1 MSNLINR
8 EDALHAIGTEI
19 VGVTNEG
26 RQLLDMCQFAIK
38 QLPSIDT
45 EKNNLKQCPF
55 CGGLAQTEVQIMS
68 VGGDSDRIAFSV
80 VCDKCGT
87 TKTVSLYLRK
97 KCNFLDVEK
106 AMSEAIKKWNM
117 RAENE

>member
-1 MSNLINR
+1 MN
-8 EDALHAIGTEI
+8 ED
-19 VGVTNEG
+19 
-26 RQLLDMCQFAIK
+26 
-38 QLPSIDT
+38 
-45 EKNNLKQCPF
+45 LKWCPF
-55 CGGLAQTEVQIMS
+55 CGGLAQTKVQIMS
-68 VGGDSDRIAFSV
+68 MGGDSDRIDFSI

-87 TKTVSLYLRK
+87 SKTVILYLRK

>member
-1 MSNLINR
+1 M
-8 EDALHAIGTEI
+8 
-19 VGVTNEG
+19 NEY
-26 RQLLDMCQFAIK
+26 
-38 QLPSIDT
+38 
-45 EKNNLKQCPF
+45 LKWCPF

-68 VGGDSDRIAFSV
+68 FGGDFDKIAFSI

-87 TKTVSLYLRK
+87 TKTVILHLRK

-106 AMSEAIKKWNM
+106 AMSEVIKKWNM

>member
-1 MSNLINR
+1 MNDLINR
-8 EDALHAIGTEI
+8 EDALHAIGAEI
-19 VGVTNEG
+19 VGVTPEG
-26 RQLLDMCQFAIK
+26 RQLLDECQFAIK
-38 QLPSIDT
+38 NIPSIDA
-45 EKNNLKQCPF
+45 KKSNLKRCPF
-55 CGGLAQTEVQIMS
+55 CGGLAQTEVQIMM

-87 TKTVSLYLRK
+87 TKTTNLHLRK
-97 KCNFLDVEK
+97 KCSFLDVEK

>member
-1 MSNLINR
+1 MN
-8 EDALHAIGTEI
+8 ED
-19 VGVTNEG
+19 
-26 RQLLDMCQFAIK
+26 
-38 QLPSIDT
+38 S
-45 EKNNLKQCPF
+45 KQCPF

-106 AMSEAIKKWNM
+106 PMSEAIKKWNM